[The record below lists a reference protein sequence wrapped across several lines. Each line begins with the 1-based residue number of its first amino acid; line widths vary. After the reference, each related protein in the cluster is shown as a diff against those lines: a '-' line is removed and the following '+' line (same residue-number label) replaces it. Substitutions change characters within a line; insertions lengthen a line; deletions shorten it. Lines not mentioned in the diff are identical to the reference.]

1 MTPPWT
7 PASPGWCLIVP
18 VKALDRAKTRLSA
31 WLGSALPPAAR
42 QELALAFAV
51 DTIQAATRCPE
62 VSAVVV
68 VTDDRRVAD
77 ALASTAV
84 TVVPDLPAAGLNAAL
99 RHGARI
105 ARHSCPAGGIGA
117 LSADLPALR
126 PTDLAAVLRAARGH
140 DSAMVADM
148 DGSGTTLFLTR
159 SARDFTPSF
168 GAGSRGRHIAAGA
181 VVLGENA
188 ISLRCDVDTM
198 PDLDS
203 ALGLGVGAATS
214 AQAARLPG
222 RRGVAQ
228 PAGCERM
235 LH

>member
-1 MTPPWT
+1 M
-7 PASPGWCLIVP
+7 
-18 VKALDRAKTRLSA
+18 RLA
-31 WLGSALPPAAR
+31 GSWSGAGLPPAAR
-42 QELALAFAV
+42 QDLALAFAL
-51 DTIQAATRCPE
+51 DTIGAAVRCPE
-62 VSAVVV
+62 VGGVVV
-68 VTDDRRVAD
+68 VTDDPRVAE
-77 ALASTAV
+77 ALAPTTVA
-84 TVVPDLPAAGLNAAL
+84 VVPDVPGEGLNAAL
-99 RHGARI
+99 RHGAALALR
-105 ARHSCPAGGIGA
+105 AHPAAPVGA